1 VSERIQTHSVS
12 VPNPAGSFYVVAR
25 FPLVYKLRQTVGLWL
40 LELGY
45 RVGGFKGLRL
55 EQVES

>member
-1 VSERIQTHSVS
+1 VSERIQTHNVS
-12 VPNPAGSFYVVAR
+12 VPNPVGSFYVVAR
-25 FPLVYKLRQTVGLWL
+25 FPLGYKLRQTVGLWL
-40 LELGY
+40 LKLGY